1 MRQGDTLIKEKE
13 EVGDKMKIAVISDS
27 HGNLKAVKQAVE
39 EMGQVDVIIHLGDY
53 VEDALYLRK
62 ITNIPVHILKGNL
75 ETFAD
80 DGSISLETTLG
91 GFKIFACHGHKL
103 GVKNDLHRLYY
114 AGLEKS
120 AQVIL
125 YGHTH
130 HAYIEDDGRV
140 LIMNPGSVGAP
151 RMGDPESYGLITIEN
166 GEIEAKIIPLW
177 ND

>member
-1 MRQGDTLIKEKE
+1 
-13 EVGDKMKIAVISDS
+13 MKIGVMSDS

-53 VEDALYLRK
+53 VEDALYLRT
-62 ITNIPVHILKGNL
+62 ITDIPVHILKGNL
-75 ETFAD
+75 DSFAD
-80 DGSISLETTLG
+80 QGSMVLETTLG
-91 GFKIFACHGHKL
+91 GFKIFACHGHKH
-103 GVKNDLHRLYY
+103 GVKNDLHHLYY

-151 RMGDPESYGLITIEN
+151 RLDDPASYGVITIEQ
-166 GEIEAKIIPLW
+166 GGIEAKIFPLW
-177 ND
+177 NDGQ